1 MSLTL
6 IGEWRVRRISVTFR
20 SRPTPTG
27 SAEIVMRS
35 TTVLIALLFLPGLLK
50 AQEDPVAGSGLPA
63 SIPIFPLPDVSLFP
77 HVAQPFH
84 IFEARYRDMVADALA
99 GDSVIGMVTLQPGFE
114 PDYEGR
120 PPIYAL
126 GSAGRIVQSEQ
137 LPDGRYNIVLD
148 GFTKFRV
155 LTEDA
160 SRSYRLAEV
169 EELPEPIAEADRAVL
184 AERRQQ
190 LEEALLAAIPDV
202 QLPPAEMAD
211 EQVIDLLSLAI
222 PMHPEERMDLLE
234 ASGPAERAL
243 ILIRRLRGGPRSSI

>member
-1 MSLTL
+1 
-6 IGEWRVRRISVTFR
+6 
-20 SRPTPTG
+20 
-27 SAEIVMRS
+27 MRG
-35 TTVLIALLFLPGLLK
+35 TIVLIAVLFIPGLLS
-50 AQEDPVAGSGLPA
+50 AQDGSAVGPELPS
-63 SIPIFPLPDVSLFP
+63 SIPIFPLPDLTLFP

-84 IFEARYRDMVADALA
+84 IFEGRYREMVADALA

-137 LPDGRYNIVLD
+137 LPDGRYDIVLE
-148 GFTKFRV
+148 GFTKFRI
-155 LTEDA
+155 LSEDG

-169 EELPEPIAEADRAVL
+169 EELPEQIMDADRAVL
-184 AERRQQ
+184 AERRRQ
-190 LEEALLAAIPDV
+190 LEDALLAAIPDA

-211 EQVIDLLSLAI
+211 EAVIDLLSLAI
-222 PMHPEERMDLLE
+222 PMHPAERMDLLE
-234 ASGPAERAL
+234 ANGPAERAL